1 MNTSKKRRYIV
12 HDDTLQRVMMHHHWH
27 DEGAIGGNAERKSF
41 CVFFFLS
48 LFAKFEGNQNK
59 KTGKMLLRSQRRLW
73 SSSWTPRYGLDHNV
87 KASKTNQQRNKSSFT
102 LSSCGVLLDI
112 DGVLLRGKSHKE
124 VPTPQGVN
132 DRFGGSLENL
142 LSSSS
147 S

>member
-41 CVFFFLS
+41 CVFFLS